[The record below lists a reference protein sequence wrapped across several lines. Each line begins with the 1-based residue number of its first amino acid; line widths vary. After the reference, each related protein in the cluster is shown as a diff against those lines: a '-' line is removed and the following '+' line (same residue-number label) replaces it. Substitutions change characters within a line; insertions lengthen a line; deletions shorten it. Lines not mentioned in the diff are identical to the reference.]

1 MEGGLLEV
9 RDWRSGRQW
18 KEDCWS
24 GVTGAM
30 EGSGRGLL
38 EWRDW
43 RSGRQWNGGLLDW
56 RDWRSGRGL
65 LQWRDWRSGRGTAGM
80 V

>member
-1 MEGGLLEV
+1 MEG
-9 RDWRSGRQW
+9 
-18 KEDCWS
+18 DCWS
-24 GVTGAM
+24 GVTGAV

-43 RSGRQWNGGLLDW
+43 C
-56 RDWRSGRGL
+56 
-65 LQWRDWRSGRGTAGM
+65 SGRGTAGM